1 MKWFRENRTKL
12 GYSLNSLYQAMNISR
27 QAVHRYFERQSLDQ
41 TRILAL
47 VDAVERERS
56 IHKRCG
62 LEKLY
67 YLIQPDW
74 IGRDRFCSLLMEL
87 GYGVGKSKNYRR
99 TTYPVSSR
107 YKNLIE
113 GMVVSGPW
121 QVVQTDIT
129 YFEASGRFFYLT
141 FLVDVYSKVIYG
153 YQASNSLSAE
163 ANIAALRMLLK
174 QGTGKLQG
182 LIHHSDRGSQY
193 IDTKYVGLLKQYDI
207 QISMCREAYQNAYAE
222 RVNGIIKNEYLNEM
236 NIKDFKALRQA
247 LRQVIKHYNTRR
259 PHRALVYQSPK
270 QFEKQWQTMKE
281 KNRPKIILYFQG
293 KENLQQASLLKVP
306 TPYPFCVLYN

>member
-1 MKWFRENRTKL
+1 
-12 GYSLNSLYQAMNISR
+12 MNISK
-27 QAVHRYFERQSLDQ
+27 QAVHQHFERQALEQ
-41 TRILAL
+41 ARIFAL
-47 VDAVERERS
+47 LDAVERERS

-67 YLIQPDW
+67 YLIRPDW

-87 GYGVGKSKNYRR
+87 GYGVGRRKNYRR

-107 YKNLIE
+107 YQNLIE
-113 GMVVSGPW
+113 GMVVSRPW

-129 YFEASGRFFYLT
+129 YFESVSAGRFFYLT

-153 YQASNSLSAE
+153 YQASDSLSAE

-174 QGTGKLQG
+174 VYKGKKEG
-182 LIHHSDRGSQY
+182 LVHHSDRGSQY
-193 IDTKYVGLLKQYDI
+193 VDRKYVGLLQQHNI

-222 RVNGIIKNEYLNEM
+222 RVNGIIKNEYLNDM
-236 NIKDFKALRQA
+236 NIKDLKALRRA
-247 LRQVIKHYNTRR
+247 LRQVVRHYNQRR
-259 PHRALVYQSPK
+259 PHRNLAYRSPK
-270 QFEKQWQTMKE
+270 QFEAEYQKMREEDK
-281 KNRPKIILYFQG
+281 PKIMLYFQG
-293 KENLQQASLLKVP
+293 KENLPQASLRKVP

>member
-1 MKWFRENRTKL
+1 
-12 GYSLNSLYQAMNISR
+12 MNISK
-27 QAVHRYFERQSLDQ
+27 QAVHQHFESQASEQARV
-41 TRILAL
+41 IAL

-74 IGRDRFCSLLMEL
+74 IGRDRFCSLFMEL

-99 TTYPVSSR
+99 TTYPVRSR
-107 YKNLIE
+107 YQNLIE
-113 GMVVSGPW
+113 GMVVSRPW

-129 YFEASGRFFYLT
+129 YFEVAGRFFYLN

-153 YQASNSLSAE
+153 YQASDSLSAE

-174 QGTGKLQG
+174 HGKGKLYG

-193 IDTKYVGLLKQYDI
+193 IEANYINLLKDNNIY
-207 QISMCREAYQNAYAE
+207 ISMCREAYQNAYAE

-236 NIKDFKALRQA
+236 NIKDLKALRKALRQVV
-247 LRQVIKHYNTRR
+247 RHYNVRR
-259 PHRALVYQSPK
+259 PHRALAYRSPK
-270 QFEKQWQTMKE
+270 QFEAHFQTLKE
-281 KNRPKIILYFQG
+281 EDKPKITLYFQG
-293 KENLQQASLLKVP
+293 RENLQQASLLKVS